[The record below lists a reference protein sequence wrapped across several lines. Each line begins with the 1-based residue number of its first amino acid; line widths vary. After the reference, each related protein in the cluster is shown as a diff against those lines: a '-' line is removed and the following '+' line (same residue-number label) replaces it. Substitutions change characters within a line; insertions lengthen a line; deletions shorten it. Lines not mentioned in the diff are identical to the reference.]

1 MLYGFI
7 PLDIIASFFILVA
20 ALVVIFL
27 VLDRLF
33 PNPDPDHI
41 PFTVKT
47 KDKDQ
52 N

>member
-7 PLDIIASFFILVA
+7 PLDIIVSFFILVA
-20 ALVVIFL
+20 ALVVVFL

-33 PNPDPDHI
+33 PNPDQDHI

-52 N
+52 T